1 MSNGNKRQQ
10 TAMTRTV
17 TDATRARVLDLLE
30 AGESLAAIAREAGVN
45 RKTARAIRGT
55 LEGQER
61 VARGLDE
68 RARHTEA
75 QRAARARAHQV
86 ICEAIERAAEV
97 LRDELDGPDRAARL
111 RGDAL
116 APRLGVPVIVENKPG
131 GTGALAFDLIAKSPP
146 DGYTLTVGFVAVV
159 LGQALVGQQAGG
171 GMGRSGRVHGGRL
184 SPPKIR
190 SMSAHN
196 KPEAP
201 KPANFLRG
209 IIERDLEAGTH
220 ASRPWGGR
228 TAASRSPISASTKP
242 SRSPA
247 LSA

>member
-1 MSNGNKRQQ
+1 MSNGNKRPQ

-30 AGESLAAIAREAGVN
+30 AGESLAAIAREAGVD

-111 RGDAL
+111 RAAESLLD
-116 APRLGVPVIVENKPG
+116 RG
-131 GTGALAFDLIAKSPP
+131 G
-146 DGYTLTVGFVAVV
+146 
-159 LGQALVGQQAGG
+159 
-171 GMGRSGRVHGGRL
+171 
-184 SPPKIR
+184 
-190 SMSAHN
+190 
-196 KPEAP
+196 AP
-201 KPANFLRG
+201 K
-209 IIERDLEAGTH
+209 
-220 ASRPWGGR
+220 
-228 TAASRSPISASTKP
+228 STKVDTTVRA
-242 SRSPA
+242 SVD
-247 LSA
+247 LSKLSDDELDTLERLQAKAATDGAT